1 MANVLKDAK
10 VGFLTGAQSS
20 IDTMLSKGANAGAKH
35 GYFYLT
41 KDSHRLYI
49 GNSDG
54 SISAVNEGVQ
64 TVTYLG
70 DLPTLQT
77 PADKVAYT
85 GRFFYV
91 QYKEST
97 AGQVDSNI
105 ANILCVYNGSAWVQ
119 INANTDTHINSN
131 TYTTSTT
138 GATATIT
145 NAIGSTDGGSVTGK
159 LLVINSL

>member
-1 MANVLKDAK
+1 MANVLRDAK
-10 VGFLTGAQSS
+10 VGFLTGSQSS
-20 IDTMLSKGANAGAKH
+20 IDTMLSQGANAGAKH

-77 PADKVAYT
+77 AADKVAYT

-91 QYKEST
+91 QYKDFSF
-97 AGQVDSNI
+97 I
-105 ANILCVYNGSAWVQ
+105 F
-119 INANTDTHINSN
+119 
-131 TYTTSTT
+131 
-138 GATATIT
+138 
-145 NAIGSTDGGSVTGK
+145 
-159 LLVINSL
+159 NSLLCF